1 MTHKPT
7 PQSFPVDHQ
16 SQMIRRLPSNHPL
29 MIEVDARGRQAVLR
43 DLGSLNGCFINNV
56 RIRNQREVL
65 SHGDNVRF
73 GFDSRV
79 WAVDCIGG
87 QARVSYIYIYIYIY
101 IHTYIYI
108 YIHPHSLQ
116 MSHSHSPHVPNCIF
130 PYIPHPMISL
140 HFPRPDKATA
150 RRLSRRC
157 SMELCQGGSF
167 GHHAAARSAQTRAAA
182 GALEWR

>member
-87 QARVSYIYIYIYIY
+87 QARVS
-101 IHTYIYI
+101 
-108 YIHPHSLQ
+108 HPHSLQ

>member
-1 MTHKPT
+1 
-7 PQSFPVDHQ
+7 
-16 SQMIRRLPSNHPL
+16 

-87 QARVSYIYIYIYIY
+87 QARVS
-101 IHTYIYI
+101 
-108 YIHPHSLQ
+108 HPHSLQ
-116 MSHSHSPHVPNCIF
+116 MSHSHSLQMSHSHSPHMPSCMF
-130 PYIPHPMISL
+130 PYIHHPMISL
-140 HFPRPDKATA
+140 HFLRPDKATA
-150 RRLSRRC
+150 RRLGRRC
-157 SMELCQGGSF
+157 SMELCQGGRF
-167 GHHAAARSAQTRAAA
+167 GHHAAACSAQTRAAA

>member
-1 MTHKPT
+1 
-7 PQSFPVDHQ
+7 
-16 SQMIRRLPSNHPL
+16 

-87 QARVSYIYIYIYIY
+87 QARVSQ
-101 IHTYIYI
+101 
-108 YIHPHSLQ
+108 PHSLQ
-116 MSHSHSPHVPNCIF
+116 MSRSHSPHMPSCIF
-130 PYIPHPMISL
+130 PYIHHPMISL
-140 HFPRPDKATA
+140 KFLRPDKATA
-150 RRLSRRC
+150 RRLGRRC

-182 GALEWR
+182 GALEWHEAAGSFLLR